1 MTTKAESDARVAKH
15 AKSLIRRG
23 VEPSDALIHASGA
36 EARRNSFCEKIARCA
51 GPVLDRPPS
60 TGERDRMIIEI
71 GRQAERET
79 NPSGLDFATKIRRC
93 ANLPDNGYEE
103 MAKALR
109 ATETTLKA
117 RQAEVTARRRRQAT
131 ETPRISARAPAV
143 PVQPVAPETRGRPQA
158 PAPAAARPMIG
169 PSRQEHFD
177 GRHLDHYWQ
186 FRDRVAGDIR
196 AKRVRPDAEALIDH
210 ATAEYGLDAG
220 GAAESCERF
229 MGCISRDLERRAG
242 LTC

>member
-79 NPSGLDFATKIRRC
+79 NPSGLDFATNIRRC

-117 RQAEVTARRRRQAT
+117 RQAEVTARRRGQAT

-143 PVQPVAPETRGRPQA
+143 PVQPVCPGNSEDVPRRPPQPRRG
-158 PAPAAARPMIG
+158 
-169 PSRQEHFD
+169 
-177 GRHLDHYWQ
+177 L
-186 FRDRVAGDIR
+186 
-196 AKRVRPDAEALIDH
+196 
-210 ATAEYGLDAG
+210 
-220 GAAESCERF
+220 
-229 MGCISRDLERRAG
+229 
-242 LTC
+242 